1 MAFLGS
7 LGKALGLDSEFGK
20 GLVRGTAE
28 GFAEGF
34 QDDIDRTKNNID
46 NLVQTSFKSGISQK
60 KEFDAS
66 FKDNKKIVDE
76 IISNLGGI
84 DGNDAEDVL
93 LAADGLVNQFGLTNA
108 LKYSKS
114 ASAASFYGDSP
125 LDVIKIAQRF
135 NHSTPITSSL
145 IAKRTVDPVVM
156 PDMKELGKDAAVGIM
171 KFDIFGGDPDFA
183 GNEVAKKSEALLKA
197 AGVDINDSG
206 ALDDLP
212 PSAKVKLDPLLL
224 GMSTDPATEIRRL
237 QMFKAKLDP
246 KDSDYIKKEA
256 RIKNMMDFQFL
267 QAKKTAELQRSGKVT
282 PFTFRDYM
290 ALDKGITDLLVK
302 TYDFNFKQNNIGE
315 YLSIGDSEKQRD
327 LINETVR
334 YYSDIIA
341 LAFSGGVDVNQ
352 MPKLFQAI
360 STNKKLTVTDGKL
373 EVLSQDKLSESQL
386 IDIKKKSSPLEGVK
400 SKNKNLQQQNLP
412 NLVNLF
418 KQAKTQNKTKN
429 MSFYSSKIRSKLE
442 SDNPTFTPT
451 EIDEEMK
458 KLGVF

>member
-20 GLVRGTAE
+20 GLIRGTAE

-46 NLVQTSFKSGISQK
+46 NLVQTSFKSGLSQK

-108 LKYSKS
+108 LKYSQN
-114 ASAASFYGDSP
+114 ARTASFYGDSP
-125 LDVIKIAQRF
+125 LNVVKIAQRF

-171 KFDIFGGDPDFA
+171 KFDIFGGDPAFA

-197 AGVDINDSG
+197 AGVDINNSG

-246 KDSDYIKKEA
+246 KDPDYIKKEA

-290 ALDKGITDLLVK
+290 A
-302 TYDFNFKQNNIGE
+302 FK
-315 YLSIGDSEKQRD
+315 
-327 LINETVR
+327 
-334 YYSDIIA
+334 
-341 LAFSGGVDVNQ
+341 
-352 MPKLFQAI
+352 
-360 STNKKLTVTDGKL
+360 
-373 EVLSQDKLSESQL
+373 ES
-386 IDIKKKSSPLEGVK
+386 
-400 SKNKNLQQQNLP
+400 
-412 NLVNLF
+412 
-418 KQAKTQNKTKN
+418 
-429 MSFYSSKIRSKLE
+429 
-442 SDNPTFTPT
+442 
-451 EIDEEMK
+451 
-458 KLGVF
+458 

>member
-20 GLVRGTAE
+20 GLIRGTAE

-34 QDDIDRTKNNID
+34 QDDIDRTKDNID
-46 NLVQTSFKSGISQK
+46 NLVQTSFKSGLSQK

-84 DGNDAEDVL
+84 DGNNAEDVL

-114 ASAASFYGDSP
+114 AAAASFYGDSP

-197 AGVDINDSG
+197 AGVDINNSG

-246 KDSDYIKKEA
+246 KDPDYIKKEA

-267 QAKKTAELQRSGKVT
+267 QAKKTAELQRSGKIT
-282 PFTFRDYM
+282 PFTFRDFI
-290 ALDKGITDLLVK
+290 AL
-302 TYDFNFKQNNIGE
+302 NNEVTGG
-315 YLSIGDSEKQRD
+315 YLSVGDSDKQRK

-360 STNKKLTVTDGKL
+360 TTNRKLTVVDGKL
-373 EVLSQDKLSESQL
+373 EVLKEKHLSESQVK
-386 IDIKKKSSPLEGVK
+386 DISKKSSQIPSVED
-400 SKNKNLQQQNLP
+400 KNKNIPQTLD

-418 KQAKTQNKTKN
+418 KH
-429 MSFYSSKIRSKLE
+429 
-442 SDNPTFTPT
+442 
-451 EIDEEMK
+451 
-458 KLGVF
+458 VFLCK

>member
-34 QDDIDRTKNNID
+34 QDDIDRTKTNID

-60 KEFDAS
+60 REFDAS

-84 DGNDAEDVL
+84 DGNNAEDVL

-114 ASAASFYGDSP
+114 AAAASSYGESP
-125 LDVIKIAQRF
+125 LNVVKIAERF

-145 IAKRTVDPVVM
+145 ITKRTVDPVVM

-171 KFDIFGGDPDFA
+171 KFDIFGGDPAFA
-183 GNEVAKKSEALLKA
+183 GNEVAKRSEALLKA

-224 GMSTDPATEIRRL
+224 GMSTDPATEVRRL
-237 QMFKAKLDP
+237 QMFNAKLDP
-246 KDSDYIKKEA
+246 KDPDYVKKQA

-267 QAKKTAELQRSGKVT
+267 QAKKTAELQRSGKIT

-290 ALDKGITDLLVK
+290 ALDKGVTDLLVK

-315 YLSIGDSEKQRD
+315 YLSTGDSDKQRK

-360 STNKKLTVTDGKL
+360 STNKKLTVIDGKL
-373 EVLSQDKLSESQL
+373 EVLTQDKLSESQL
-386 IDIKKKSSPLEGVK
+386 TDIKKKSSPIVGVEE
-400 SKNKNLQQQNLP
+400 KNLNLKQQTIP
-412 NLVNLF
+412 NLVDLY
-418 KQAKTQNKTKN
+418 KDAKSKDKTRL
-429 MSFYSSKIRSKLE
+429 MSTYSGKIRSRLE
-442 SDNPTFTPT
+442 SKNPTFTST

-458 KLGVF
+458 KLGVI

>member
-1 MAFLGS
+1 M
-7 LGKALGLDSEFGK
+7 
-20 GLVRGTAE
+20 RGTAE

-315 YLSIGDSEKQRD
+315 YLITGDSEKQRK

-373 EVLSQDKLSESQL
+373 EVLPQNKLSESQVA
-386 IDIKKKSSPLEGVK
+386 DIEKKSTKLPPVK
-400 SKNKNLQQQNLP
+400 DKNLLQQQTLP

>member
-1 MAFLGS
+1 
-7 LGKALGLDSEFGK
+7 
-20 GLVRGTAE
+20 
-28 GFAEGF
+28 
-34 QDDIDRTKNNID
+34 
-46 NLVQTSFKSGISQK
+46 
-60 KEFDAS
+60 
-66 FKDNKKIVDE
+66 
-76 IISNLGGI
+76 
-84 DGNDAEDVL
+84 
-93 LAADGLVNQFGLTNA
+93 
-108 LKYSKS
+108 
-114 ASAASFYGDSP
+114 
-125 LDVIKIAQRF
+125 
-135 NHSTPITSSL
+135 
-145 IAKRTVDPVVM
+145 M

-171 KFDIFGGDPDFA
+171 RFFDIFGGDPDFL

-197 AGVDINDSG
+197 GVDINDSEG

-246 KDSDYIKKEA
+246 KDRLYKKEA

-315 YLSIGDSEKQRD
+315 YLSTGDSEKQKK

-386 IDIKKKSSPLEGVK
+386 IDI
-400 SKNKNLQQQNLP
+400 
-412 NLVNLF
+412 
-418 KQAKTQNKTKN
+418 TKERLTLL
-429 MSFYSSKIRSKLE
+429 KE
-442 SDNPTFTPT
+442 
-451 EIDEEMK
+451 
-458 KLGVF
+458 

>member
-1 MAFLGS
+1 
-7 LGKALGLDSEFGK
+7 
-20 GLVRGTAE
+20 
-28 GFAEGF
+28 
-34 QDDIDRTKNNID
+34 
-46 NLVQTSFKSGISQK
+46 
-60 KEFDAS
+60 
-66 FKDNKKIVDE
+66 
-76 IISNLGGI
+76 
-84 DGNDAEDVL
+84 
-93 LAADGLVNQFGLTNA
+93 
-108 LKYSKS
+108 
-114 ASAASFYGDSP
+114 
-125 LDVIKIAQRF
+125 
-135 NHSTPITSSL
+135 
-145 IAKRTVDPVVM
+145 
-156 PDMKELGKDAAVGIM
+156 
-171 KFDIFGGDPDFA
+171 
-183 GNEVAKKSEALLKA
+183 
-197 AGVDINDSG
+197 
-206 ALDDLP
+206 
-212 PSAKVKLDPLLL
+212 
-224 GMSTDPATEIRRL
+224 
-237 QMFKAKLDP
+237 
-246 KDSDYIKKEA
+246 
-256 RIKNMMDFQFL
+256 
-267 QAKKTAELQRSGKVT
+267 
-282 PFTFRDYM
+282 M
-290 ALDKGITDLLVK
+290 ALDKGVTDLLVK

-315 YLSIGDSEKQRD
+315 YLSTGDSEKQRK